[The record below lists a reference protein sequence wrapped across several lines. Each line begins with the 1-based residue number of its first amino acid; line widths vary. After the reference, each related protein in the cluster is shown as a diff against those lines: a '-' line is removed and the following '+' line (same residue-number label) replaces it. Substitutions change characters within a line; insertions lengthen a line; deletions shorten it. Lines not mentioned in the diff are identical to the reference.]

1 MKKYLAIF
9 QLYFH
14 RALQYRVAA
23 WAGIVT
29 QFVWGFLEILVFR
42 SFYQSEPS
50 AFPMSMSALASYV
63 WLQQA
68 FLSLY
73 MLWYFDEDI
82 FDMIRSGQLAYELVR
97 PVSLYQTWYMRT
109 IANRLARASL
119 RCIPVLVVAFFL
131 PKPYGLI
138 LPPQWTDAV
147 LFIFTM
153 ILALCVVVA
162 MSQLVYFISF
172 YLLDSRGI
180 RMLFLSAGEFLSG
193 AVLPLPF
200 LPLNLQKILNFLPFA
215 AAQNVPF
222 RIYSGEMIETER
234 VEMISM
240 QLVWLV
246 ILVGVGKWLEKKVLR
261 QAVIQGG

>member
-1 MKKYLAIF
+1 MKKYVAIF
-9 QLYFH
+9 QLYF
-14 RALQYRVAA
+14 RRTSQYRVAA
-23 WAGIVT
+23 WAGIIT
-29 QFVWGFLEILVFR
+29 QLVWGFLEILIFR
-42 SFYQSEPS
+42 SFYHSTPS
-50 AFPMSMSALASYV
+50 AFPMSMSALSSYI

-82 FDMIRSGQLAYELVR
+82 FEMIRSGQLAYELVR
-97 PVSLYQTWYMRT
+97 PLSLYQTWYMRT
-109 IANRLARASL
+109 MASRIARTSL
-119 RCIPVLVVAFFL
+119 RCVPVLLVAFFL
-131 PKPYGLI
+131 PRPYGLV
-138 LPPQWTDAV
+138 LPPRWIDGV
-147 LFIFTM
+147 LFVLTM
-153 ILALCVVVA
+153 ILALCVVVG
-162 MSQLVYFISF
+162 MSQLIYFFSF

-200 LPLNLQKILNFLPFA
+200 LPISVQKLLNLLPFA

-222 RIYSGEMIETER
+222 RIYSGEMAGAER

-240 QLVWLV
+240 QLIWLI
-246 ILVGVGKWLEKKVLR
+246 ILIIGGKWLEKKVLQ